1 MIKIQ
6 YHFFRFSEPHQ
17 NLSQYAVDSFHFS
30 FIITKKEC
38 HFAGLIQG
46 REEHVKNIKLSWRRR
61 TIIFVMNCK
70 QKLILTAKMKSRS
83 GSWNVNVFVVNKK
96 SKLLTVR

>member
-38 HFAGLIQG
+38 YFAGLIQG

-61 TIIFVMNCK
+61 TIIFVVNCK
-70 QKLILTAKMKSRS
+70 QKLILTARMKDELINWSEIIPGVS
-83 GSWNVNVFVVNKK
+83 KK
-96 SKLLTVR
+96 FKISMVR